1 MRKRYFIVVLLM
13 FLDAKCLF
21 KPLQPGQP
29 LGDSIQIAIG
39 MIEQGIRDIQGESG
53 QWRYVLEK
61 IAKDLPEDISSLIR
75 NEAQQ
80 FASRTIAVAGVEASC
95 RIDMLGKRAVGFL
108 QGLLAKLK
116 NEPPPVLSPTFCQVI
131 PGNISLS
138 DNPNTWQTITLFGY
152 DFDNKDTSGNLMSV
166 DLLSEAGSTTL
177 LSESYIG
184 RNSYYQITLNLSQV
198 APTLYQNKIAKLRIV
213 WNGAPL
219 DAQGQITIAPWK
231 PKISNP
237 PIPVPPSSFTYTPPK
252 TKGDADFDTDD
263 DEPMTIEV
271 NSELIVTDSTI
282 DGRVYL
288 KAREPRPDYTT
299 AEGWSP
305 LNRFYTAPSGWK
317 IVSVQPSANC
327 SQTGNITTHGPIP
340 YNCPAGSTISKFTVW
355 GDRDGDEAGSYT
367 KVQADWRAMQVTIEE
382 TKPSWLP

>member
-1 MRKRYFIVVLLM
+1 VRKRYFIIVLLM
-13 FLDAKCLF
+13 FVDAKCLF
-21 KPLQPGQP
+21 KPIQPGQP
-29 LGDSIQIAIG
+29 LGDSIQLAIG
-39 MIEQGIRDIQGESG
+39 MIEQGIRDIQGESS

-95 RIDMLGKRAVGFL
+95 RIDMLGKRSVDFL

-116 NEPPPVLSPTFCQVI
+116 NEPPPLLSPTFCQVI
-131 PGNISLS
+131 PSSISLS

-152 DFDNKDTSGNLMSV
+152 DFDNKDASGNLMTV
-166 DLLSEAGSTTL
+166 DLLSETGAATL

-184 RNSYYQITLNLSQV
+184 RTSHYQITLNLSQV
-198 APTLYQNKIAKLRIV
+198 AATLYQSKIAKLRIV

-231 PKISNP
+231 PKIQTP
-237 PIPVPPSSFTYTPPK
+237 PIVPSSFTHTPPK

-263 DEPMTIEV
+263 DEPMNIEV
-271 NSELIVTDSTI
+271 QSEMIMTDSTL

-299 AEGWSP
+299 AEGWSGV
-305 LNRFYTAPSGWK
+305 NRLYTAPPGWR

-327 SQTGNITTHGPIP
+327 AQTGNITTHGPIF
-340 YNCPAGSTISKFTVW
+340 YGCPAGSTISRFTVW
-355 GDRDGDEAGSYT
+355 GDRDGSEAGTYT
-367 KVQADWRAMQVTIEE
+367 KVQADWRELKVTIQE